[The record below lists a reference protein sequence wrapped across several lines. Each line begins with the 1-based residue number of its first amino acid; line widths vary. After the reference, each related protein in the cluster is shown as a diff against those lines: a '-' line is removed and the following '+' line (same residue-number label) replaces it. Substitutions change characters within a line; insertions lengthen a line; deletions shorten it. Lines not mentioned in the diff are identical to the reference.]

1 MEKEGIDWK
10 KNNKEFYARLE
21 ENLGTEI
28 TQTMMHWM
36 LEMCYEAADLR
47 FLKDASTLLKD
58 LKQLKQELKGFY
70 AEISDV
76 GLHGRMKHHYASFFE
91 KRINDLLKREYHW
104 HSQHRYTDRI
114 LELVDD
120 GWHLETLLFIHDT
133 FENFYDTEHMGYCS
147 SSFNTSAFDGGKG
160 PYADLVTV
168 LRGKIENQMLH
179 SQIEQLREEN
189 EMLRGEE
196 E

>member
-1 MEKEGIDWK
+1 MEKEEIDWK
-10 KNNKEFYARLE
+10 KNNREFYARF
-21 ENLGTEI
+21 NKNFGTEI

-58 LKQLKQELKGFY
+58 MKQLKQELKGFY

-114 LELVDD
+114 LEWVDEGYD
-120 GWHLETLLFIHDT
+120 LETLLFIHDT
-133 FENFYDTEHMGYCS
+133 FENFTEHVGYCS
-147 SSFNTSAFDGGKG
+147 SWFNTSDIDHKG

-168 LRGKIENQMLH
+168 LRGKLENQMLH
-179 SQIEQLREEN
+179 SQIKQLREEN
-189 EMLRGEE
+189 EILRGEE